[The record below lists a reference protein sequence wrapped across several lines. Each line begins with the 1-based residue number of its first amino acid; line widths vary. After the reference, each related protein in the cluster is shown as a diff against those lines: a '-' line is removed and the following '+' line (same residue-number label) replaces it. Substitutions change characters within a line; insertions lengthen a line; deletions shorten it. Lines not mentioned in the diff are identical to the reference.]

1 VKISAIVDPSPPV
14 YLWDQGSA
22 IVPAYARVVHYS
34 CRIDFVVD
42 ERMGGAAGLPVRP
55 LLQPRRERGFGHDGW
70 ITSKYL
76 GLQIPLA
83 VWHRA

>member
-1 VKISAIVDPSPPV
+1 LSNDLRSTVELRPRQA
-14 YLWDQGSA
+14 LGN
-22 IVPAYARVVHYS
+22 S
-34 CRIDFVVD
+34 CRIDVVVD
-42 ERMGGAAGLPVRP
+42 ERMGGAAGLPVRS